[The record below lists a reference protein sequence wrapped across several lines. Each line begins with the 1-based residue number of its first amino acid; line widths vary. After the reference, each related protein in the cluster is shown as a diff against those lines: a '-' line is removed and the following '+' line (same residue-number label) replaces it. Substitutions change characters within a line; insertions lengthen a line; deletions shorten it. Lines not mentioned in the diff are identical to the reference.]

1 MLFSLKE
8 HAERYGYAGE
18 LPVFLDVLQKNACL
32 VGNGEGVVADA
43 IEHRLPKYAV
53 VKIALANQGNVFS
66 PDVIGEEEDCHV
78 ATLEE
83 WEQQG
88 EEEFKQ
94 HLDENGKF
102 RFSDFEV
109 GPPRESSGVLFGGKT
124 GVVYDPAF
132 QD

>member
-1 MLFSLKE
+1 MSLSLKE
-8 HAERYGYAGE
+8 YAEQYGYAGE

-32 VGNGEGVVADA
+32 LGNGEGVVADA
-43 IEHRLPKYAV
+43 IEHRLPKYSI
-53 VKIALANQGNVFS
+53 VKISLANQDNGFC
-66 PDVIGEEEDCHV
+66 PDVAGEDGELHIK
-78 ATLEE
+78 TLEE

-102 RFSDFEV
+102 RFSDFKVE
-109 GPPRESSGVLFGGKT
+109 PPRKSSGVLFGGKT
-124 GVVYDPAF
+124 GVAYDPAF